1 MKKPTTARR
10 NAQLKE
16 TILKILFGNSISNEN
31 FSDEE
36 IILRIKMLSDFY
48 EKVVETA
55 LDKDLETYLDSS
67 DTTSSEKWTRWALD
81 NVS

>member
-36 IILRIKMLSDFY
+36 IILRIQMLSDFY

>member
-48 EKVVETA
+48 EKVIETA

-81 NVS
+81 NIS